1 MTANQCDIGLIGLAV
16 MGENLVLNMESKG
29 FSVAVFNRTTEV
41 TDKFA
46 AGRAKG
52 KNIQPTRT
60 MEEFVGALK
69 KPRKAMIMV
78 KAGGPVDAVIGQ
90 LAPLLDKG
98 DVIVDG
104 GNSLFT
110 DTQRRCKDLEGR
122 GIHFVG
128 CGVSG
133 GEEGALKGPSLMP
146 GGPRE
151 SWEII
156 APIFRK
162 IAAQVDGEPCCRYM
176 GPDGAGHYVKM
187 VHNGIEYGDMQLIC
201 EAYAIMKNVLGME
214 APELAE
220 IFTEW
225 NKGELDSYLID
236 ITSQIFRK
244 IDPETGKPL
253 VDVILDK
260 AGQKGTGM
268 WTLQSAIAQSVVIS
282 TINAAVEARVIS
294 SRKDERVAASKILP
308 QPKPEKFTGDRKKL
322 IDAVGN
328 ALYASKIVSYAQGM
342 ELLGA
347 ASKQYDWNLNFGDIA
362 TIWRGGCIIRAKF
375 LNRIVD
381 AYARNPPMRAIP
393 HCTISC
399 SIPILPTSSGIR
411 RTTGGS
417 PSPPQSSKASRCRR
431 FLRRWLTSIA
441 IARRVCHR
449 TCCKRNATSLARTL
463 TSGSI
468 KRAFFTPNGSNPTTS
483 RSKNLLGRKNRRRVT
498 PASSHSSVEAA
509 NRHSGSESAA
519 VLGYPVSGVT

>member
-1 MTANQCDIGLIGLAV
+1 MTPNQCDIGLIGLAV

-41 TDKFA
+41 TEKFA
-46 AGRAKG
+46 SGRAKG

-60 MEEFVGALK
+60 MQEFVGALK
-69 KPRKAMIMV
+69 RPRKAQIMV
-78 KAGGPVDAVIGQ
+78 KAGAPVDAVIGQ
-90 LAPLLDKG
+90 LAPLLEKG
-98 DVIVDG
+98 DVIIDG

-110 DTQRRCKDLEGR
+110 DTQRRCKELEGK

-128 CGVSG
+128 MGVSG

-146 GGPRE
+146 GGPRA

-156 APIFRK
+156 APIYRK

-201 EAYAIMKNVLGME
+201 EAYAILKDAAGME
-214 APELAE
+214 VKELADT
-220 IFTEW
+220 FTEW
-225 NKGELDSYLID
+225 NKSELDSYLID

-244 IDPETGKPL
+244 IDPDTGKPL

-260 AGQKGTGM
+260 AGQKGTGL

-308 QPKPEKFTGDRKKL
+308 QPKPKKFSGDRKHL
-322 IDAVGN
+322 IEAVRN

-347 ASKQYDWNLNFGDIA
+347 ASHQYNWNLNFGDIA

-375 LNRIVD
+375 LNWIVE
-381 AYARNPPMRAIP
+381 AYARDPALHNLLLDSYFTDI
-393 HCTISC
+393 
-399 SIPILPTSSGIR
+399 
-411 RTTGGS
+411 
-417 PSPPQSSKASRCRR
+417 
-431 FLRRWLTSIA
+431 IA
-441 IARRVCHR
+441 KTQDNWRVAVSVAVEHGV
-449 TCCKRNATSLARTL
+449 AVPAFSASLAYFD
-463 TSGSI
+463 SY
-468 KRAFFTPNGSNPTTS
+468 
-483 RSKNLLGRKNRRRVT
+483 RSARLPSNLLQAQRDFFGAHTYERVDKPGVFHT
-498 PASSHSSVEAA
+498 EWMESDHKPIGKAAQPKPPAP
-509 NRHSGSESAA
+509 RHAGE
-519 VLGYPVSGVT
+519 

>member
-1 MTANQCDIGLIGLAV
+1 MKPRFVRRSSKGDLKMTANQCDIGLIGLAV

-46 AGRAKG
+46 AGRGKG

-69 KPRKAMIMV
+69 RPRKTMIMV
-78 KAGGPVDAVIGQ
+78 KAGAPVDAVIGQ
-90 LAPLLDKG
+90 LAPLLEEG
-98 DVIVDG
+98 DVIIDG

-146 GGPRE
+146 GGSRE
-151 SWEII
+151 SWEMI

-176 GPDGAGHYVKM
+176 GSDGAGHYVKM

-201 EAYAIMKNVLGME
+201 EAYAILKNVLGMD
-214 APELAE
+214 APQLAE
-220 IFTEW
+220 TFTEW
-225 NKGELDSYLID
+225 NKGELDSYLIE

-244 IDPETGKPL
+244 IDPDTGKPL

-260 AGQKGTGM
+260 AGQKGTGI
-268 WTLQSAIAQSVVIS
+268 WTLQSAIQQSVVIS

-294 SRKDERVAASKILP
+294 SRKDERVASSKILP
-308 QPKPEKFTGDRKKL
+308 QPKPKKFTGDRAQL
-322 IDAVGN
+322 VDAVRH

-347 ASKQYDWNLNFGDIA
+347 ASTQYKWNLNFGDIA

-375 LNRIVD
+375 LNCIVEAYERD
-381 AYARNPPMRAIP
+381 AALHNLLLDRYF
-393 HCTISC
+393 T
-399 SIPILPTSSGIR
+399 GIIEK
-411 RTTGGS
+411 T
-417 PSPPQSSKASRCRR
+417 QDN
-431 FLRRWLTSIA
+431 W
-441 IARRVCHR
+441 RVAV
-449 TCCKRNATSLARTL
+449 ATAVEHGVAVPAFSASLAYFDSYRQARL
-463 TSGSI
+463 PS
-468 KRAFFTPNGSNPTTS
+468 
-483 RSKNLLGRKNRRRVT
+483 NLLQAQRDFFGAHTYERVDKPGVFHT
-498 PASSHSSVEAA
+498 EWIESDQKPVEKQTEAKA
-509 NRHSGSESAA
+509 TAPHHAGE
-519 VLGYPVSGVT
+519 

>member
-1 MTANQCDIGLIGLAV
+1 MNANQCDIGLIGLAV

-41 TDKFA
+41 TEKFA
-46 AGRAKG
+46 ATRAKG
-52 KNIQPTRT
+52 KNIQPTKT
-60 MEEFVGALK
+60 VEELVGALK
-69 KPRKAMIMV
+69 RPRKVMVMI
-78 KAGGPVDAVIGQ
+78 KAGKPVDQVIGEV
-90 LAPLLDKG
+90 APLLEKG

-110 DTQRRCKDLEGR
+110 DTQQRGKELEGK
-122 GIHFVG
+122 GIHYIG

-176 GPDGAGHYVKM
+176 APDGAGHYVKM

-201 EAYAIMKNVLGME
+201 EAYAILKDVAGMDDK
-214 APELAE
+214 ELAE
-220 IFTEW
+220 TFTEW
-225 NKGELDSYLID
+225 NKSELDSYLID

-244 IDPETGKPL
+244 IDPDTGKAL

-260 AGQKGTGM
+260 AGQKGTGI
-268 WTLQSAIAQSVVIS
+268 WTLQSAIQQSVVIS

-308 QPKPEKFTGDRKKL
+308 QPKPKKFSRDRKKL
-322 IDAVGN
+322 IEAVRN

-347 ASKQYDWNLNFGDIA
+347 ASHQYNWNLNFGDIA

-375 LNRIVD
+375 LNRIVE
-381 AYARNPPMRAIP
+381 AYQRDPGLHNLLLDSYFTDIIAKTQDNWRVAVSAAIEQGVAVP
-393 HCTISC
+393 AFS
-399 SIPILPTSSGIR
+399 
-411 RTTGGS
+411 
-417 PSPPQSSKASRCRR
+417 A
-431 FLRRWLTSIA
+431 
-441 IARRVCHR
+441 
-449 TCCKRNATSLARTL
+449 SLAYFD
-463 TSGSI
+463 SY
-468 KRAFFTPNGSNPTTS
+468 
-483 RSKNLLGRKNRRRVT
+483 RSARLPSNLLQAQRDFFGAHTYERVDQPRGKFFHTNWTGRGGRV
-498 PASSHSSVEAA
+498 SSSTYNV
-509 NRHSGSESAA
+509 
-519 VLGYPVSGVT
+519 

>member
-1 MTANQCDIGLIGLAV
+1 MTSNQCDIGLIGLAV

-29 FSVAVFNRTTEV
+29 FSVAAFNRTTEV
-41 TDKFA
+41 TEKFA

-52 KNIQPTRT
+52 KNIQPTKT
-60 MEEFVGALK
+60 IEEFVGALK
-69 KPRKAMIMV
+69 RPRKAMIMV
-78 KAGGPVDAVIGQ
+78 KAGAPVDAVIGE
-90 LAPLLDKG
+90 LVPLLEKG
-98 DVIVDG
+98 DVIIDG

-146 GGPRE
+146 GGSRE

-201 EAYAIMKNVLGME
+201 EAYAILKDVVSMNVK
-214 APELAE
+214 ELAE
-220 IFTEW
+220 TFTEW

-268 WTLQSAIAQSVVIS
+268 WTLQSAIQQSVVIS

-308 QPKPEKFTGDRKKL
+308 QPKPKTFEGDRKQL
-322 IDAVGN
+322 IDAVRN

-347 ASKQYDWNLNFGDIA
+347 ASKQYNWNLNFGDIA

-375 LNRIVD
+375 LNRIVE
-381 AYARNPPMRAIP
+381 AYGRNPALHNLLLDSYFTDIIAKTQENWRIAAATAIQHGVAVP
-393 HCTISC
+393 AFS
-399 SIPILPTSSGIR
+399 
-411 RTTGGS
+411 
-417 PSPPQSSKASRCRR
+417 A
-431 FLRRWLTSIA
+431 
-441 IARRVCHR
+441 
-449 TCCKRNATSLARTL
+449 SLAYFD
-463 TSGSI
+463 SY
-468 KRAFFTPNGSNPTTS
+468 
-483 RSKNLLGRKNRRRVT
+483 RSARLPSNLLQAQRDFFGAHTYERIDKPGVFHT
-498 PASSHSSVEAA
+498 EWIESDHKPVGKSAEPKESSQRHAA
-509 NRHSGSESAA
+509 E
-519 VLGYPVSGVT
+519 

>member
-1 MTANQCDIGLIGLAV
+1 MTPNQCDIGLIGLAV
-16 MGENLVLNMESKG
+16 MGENLALNLESKG

-41 TDKFA
+41 TEKFA

-60 MEEFVGALK
+60 LQEFVGALK
-69 KPRKAMIMV
+69 KPRIAMMMV
-78 KAGGPVDAVIGQ
+78 KAGPPVDSVIGQ
-90 LAPLLDKG
+90 LAPLLEKG
-98 DVIVDG
+98 DVIIDG

-110 DTQRRCKDLEGR
+110 DTQRRVQELEST

-128 CGVSG
+128 MGVSG

-151 SWEII
+151 SWEVI

-162 IAAQVDGEPCCRYM
+162 IASQVDGEPCCRYM

-214 APELAE
+214 TPELAE

-244 IDPETGKPL
+244 IDPDTGKPL

-294 SRKDERVAASKILP
+294 SRKNERVAASKILP
-308 QPKPEKFTGDRKKL
+308 QPKTLKFEGNRDEL
-322 IDAVGN
+322 VSAVRD

-347 ASKQYDWNLNFGDIA
+347 ASKQYNWNLNFGDIA
-362 TIWRGGCIIRAKF
+362 TIWRGGCIIRAAF
-375 LNRIVD
+375 LNYIVD
-381 AYARNPPMRAIP
+381 AYKRDPALHNLLLDSYFTDI
-393 HCTISC
+393 
-399 SIPILPTSSGIR
+399 
-411 RTTGGS
+411 
-417 PSPPQSSKASRCRR
+417 
-431 FLRRWLTSIA
+431 IA
-441 IARRVCHR
+441 KTQDNWRIAVS
-449 TCCKRNATSLARTL
+449 TAVQYGVAVPAFSASLAYFD
-463 TSGSI
+463 SY
-468 KRAFFTPNGSNPTTS
+468 
-483 RSKNLLGRKNRRRVT
+483 RSARLPSNLLQAQRDFFGAHTYERVDKPGVFHT
-498 PASSHSSVEAA
+498 EWIESDHNPVQKSAEPKPHEP
-509 NRHSGSESAA
+509 RHAGE
-519 VLGYPVSGVT
+519 